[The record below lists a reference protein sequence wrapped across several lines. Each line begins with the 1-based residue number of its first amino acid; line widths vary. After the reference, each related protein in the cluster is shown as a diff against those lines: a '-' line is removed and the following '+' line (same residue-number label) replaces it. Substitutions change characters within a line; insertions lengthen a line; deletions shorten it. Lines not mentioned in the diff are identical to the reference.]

1 MDPHFLT
8 YEQLVE
14 IHRDQIESY
23 GGSDGL
29 RDPGLLRSAAAMP
42 GAGIANEH
50 FHRDL
55 FEMAAAYLF
64 HIVQNHPFVDGNK
77 RVGAVAA
84 FVFLELNGVELTAPE
99 EEFETVAR
107 QAARGSLA
115 KPEIAAFLRA
125 NSRRFDLDAL
135 GDAGEGSEV
144 REGGAIARVGS

>member
-1 MDPHFLT
+1 MSPRFLSF
-8 YEQLVE
+8 EDLLE

-23 GGSDGL
+23 GGSEGL

-42 GAGIANEH
+42 IAGIANEY

-55 FEMAAAYLF
+55 FDMAAAYLF

-84 FVFLELNGVELTAPE
+84 FVLLQLNGFELTAPE
-99 EEFETVAR
+99 EEFETVVR
-107 QAARGSLA
+107 HAARGALA
-115 KPEIAAFLRA
+115 KPEIAALFRA
-125 NSRRFDLDAL
+125 NSQRFDPDAV

-144 REGGAIARVGS
+144 REGGAIARGGS